1 MAHTTE
7 QRDNLK
13 VGLCGAKKKNGE
25 LCRAFKGQ
33 GTDHKGIGSCK
44 NHGGATP
51 SAKKHA
57 LTVQAKQRMVKLGA
71 PIDGL
76 QPKAA
81 LLGMLRATAGH
92 FAWLHHE
99 IGGMEDLENREAAVL
114 IRMYDSERDRLT
126 RIAKACSEVG
136 VEEAV
141 IRIHEQEAG
150 LYSAAVEAA
159 FVKLGLPDAKRREF
173 HLAIAEALEQSDALM
188 REAGTEGLFAG
199 RA

>member
-1 MAHTTE
+1 
-7 QRDNLK
+7 
-13 VGLCGAKKKNGE
+13 
-25 LCRAFKGQ
+25 
-33 GTDHKGIGSCK
+33 
-44 NHGGATP
+44 
-51 SAKKHA
+51 
-57 LTVQAKQRMVKLGA
+57 VKLGA

-92 FAWLHHE
+92 VAWLHHE
-99 IGGMEDLENREAAVL
+99 IGGMEDLENREARVL
-114 IRMYDSERDRLT
+114 VQLYDNERDRLT
-126 RIAKACSEVG
+126 RVAKACSEAG
-136 VEEAV
+136 VNEAV

-150 LYSAAVEAA
+150 LYAAAVEAA

-173 HLAIAEALEQSDALM
+173 HMAIAEALEQSDALM